1 MRAYIHSM
9 RGEPW
14 NEECATAQRGFEELG
29 IQCVPF
35 SSNDVLDQG
44 RREDVVVGGLLV
56 TGHALAMRGVK
67 PPSIDYPKSLSRFL
81 GRRVWA
87 TTVGKIKAADLP
99 LFVKPLEEKELPGTV
114 AWHMT
119 DLGDYLA
126 RGEGYPV
133 LCSEP
138 VRFVSEKRFFIRY
151 GQLADMRHYRGDPG
165 IQCDDAVVNDTIETY
180 AADPNEPAGCS
191 IDLGVT
197 DDGRTLLVEVNDG
210 YALGC
215 YGADCVAYALL
226 LAARWAELVGVEDEL
241 AGLDL
246 RGLPRER
253 KITLGNKQLSEL
265 LMAPP
270 GATPGFVSYA
280 HAVAEWQGV
289 ENDLMALLEHR
300 RASTGEVWRWLAN
313 RQGATEEVGPDG
325 KGYLFLR
332 AARTRI
338 AVRLDAAEPVGVCSL
353 KRYDRSSG
361 VVVPWLEGLPTA
373 DTTSTWLLKS
383 LIGLCEHDAKESGLK
398 SVFAL
403 ADDSDELPDED
414 FYRSMGYA
422 KVADKDD
429 TVLGRVLGAN
439 VTYDCTMEKRLR

>member
-81 GRRVWA
+81 GRRVWT
-87 TTVGKIKAADLP
+87 TTVGKIELQDLP
-99 LFVKPLEEKELPGTV
+99 LFIKPLEEKELPGTV
-114 AWHMT
+114 AQDMT

-138 VRFVSEKRFFIRY
+138 VRFVSERRFFIRY
-151 GQLADMRHYRGDPG
+151 GELADVRHYCGDPG
-165 IQCDDAVVNDTIETY
+165 IQCDDVVASDIIETY

-215 YGADCVAYALL
+215 YGVDCVAYALL
-226 LAARWAELVGVEDEL
+226 LAARWAELVGVEDQL
-241 AGLDL
+241 AGFDVH
-246 RGLPRER
+246 GLPQER
-253 KITLGNKQLSEL
+253 KITLGNGQLSEL
-265 LMAPP
+265 LKALP
-270 GATPGFVSYA
+270 GATPGFASYA
-280 HAVAEWQGV
+280 HAVAEWQDA
-289 ENDLMALLEHR
+289 EKDLIALPEGN
-300 RASTGEVWRWLAN
+300 RASTKEVWRWLAN
-313 RQGATEEVGPDG
+313 RQGTTEEVGPDG
-325 KGYLFLR
+325 ERYLFLR

-338 AVRLDAAEPVGVCSL
+338 AVSLDAAEPVGTCSL
-353 KRYDRSSG
+353 KRYDRTSG
-361 VVVPWLEGLPTA
+361 VVVPWFEDQHVA
-373 DTTSTWLLKS
+373 DTTSAWLLKF
-383 LIGLCEHDAKESGLK
+383 LRARCKGVWTGE
-398 SVFAL
+398 
-403 ADDSDELPDED
+403 
-414 FYRSMGYA
+414 
-422 KVADKDD
+422 
-429 TVLGRVLGAN
+429 
-439 VTYDCTMEKRLR
+439 RLRARGWL

>member
-35 SSNDVLDQG
+35 SSNDVLDQS

-56 TGHALAMRGVK
+56 TGHALAMRGIK

-81 GRRVWA
+81 GRRVWT
-87 TTVGKIKAADLP
+87 TTVGKIESQDLP
-99 LFVKPLEEKELPGTV
+99 LFIKPLEEKELPGTV
-114 AWHMT
+114 ARDMT

-126 RGEGYPV
+126 CGEGYPV

-151 GQLADMRHYRGDPG
+151 GEIADVRHYRGDPSV
-165 IQCDDAVVNDTIETY
+165 QCDDAVVSDIIEAY

-265 LMAPP
+265 LRALPV
-270 GATPGFVSYA
+270 ATPGFVSYA
-280 HAVAEWQGV
+280 HAVAEWQDA
-289 ENDLMALLEHR
+289 EKDLLALLEGGR
-300 RASTGEVWRWLAN
+300 TSTGEVWRWLAN
-313 RQGATEEVGPDG
+313 RQGSTEETGPDG
-325 KGYLFLR
+325 EHYLFLR

-338 AVRLDAAEPVGVCSL
+338 AVSPDTAEPVGICSL
-353 KRYDRSSG
+353 KIYDRSSG
-361 VVVPWLEGLPTA
+361 VVVPWSEDLHTA
-373 DTTSTWLLKS
+373 DATSTWLLKS
-383 LIGLCEHDAKESGLK
+383 LVSCCEHDAKESGLE

-403 ADDSDELPDED
+403 VDDSGELPDED
-414 FYRSMGYA
+414 FYRSMGYS
-422 KVADKDD
+422 KVVDTDD
-429 TVLGRVLGAN
+429 GALARALGAS
-439 VTYDCTMEKRLR
+439 VSYDFTMEKRLC

>member
-14 NEECATAQRGFEELG
+14 NEECATAQRGFTELG
-29 IQCVPF
+29 IECVPF

-56 TGHALAMRGVK
+56 TGHALSMRGVK
-67 PPSIDYPKSLSRFL
+67 PPSIDYPKALYRFL

-114 AWHMT
+114 ARDMT

-151 GQLADMRHYRGDPG
+151 GELADVRHYRGDPSV
-165 IQCDDAVVNDTIETY
+165 QCDDAVVNDIIEAY

-215 YGADCVAYALL
+215 YGVDCVAYALL

-246 RGLPRER
+246 RGLPRGR
-253 KITLGNKQLSEL
+253 KITLGNEQLSNL
-265 LMAPP
+265 LRALP
-270 GATPGFVSYA
+270 GATPGFASYA

-289 ENDLMALLEHR
+289 EKDLIALLER
-300 RASTGEVWRWLAN
+300 GRTSTGEMWRWLAN

-325 KGYLFLR
+325 KRYVFLCANR
-332 AARTRI
+332 MRV
-338 AVRLDAAEPVGVCSL
+338 AVRLDAAGPVGVCSL
-353 KRYDRSSG
+353 KIYDQSSG
-361 VVVPWLEGLPTA
+361 VVVPWSENLHTA
-373 DTTSTWLLKS
+373 DTSSTWLLKS
-383 LIGLCEHDAKESGLK
+383 LVSCCERDAKEFGME

-403 ADDSDELPDED
+403 VDDSGELPDED

-429 TVLGRVLGAN
+429 EALTRVLG
-439 VTYDCTMEKRLR
+439 VSVSYDFTMEKRLH

>member
-44 RREDVVVGGLLV
+44 RREDVVIGGLLV

-81 GRRVWA
+81 GRRVWN
-87 TTVGKIKAADLP
+87 TTVGKIKPADLP
-99 LFVKPLEEKELPGTV
+99 VFIKPLEEKELPGTV
-114 AWHMT
+114 VRDMS

-126 RGEGYPV
+126 RGEDYPA

-138 VRFVSEKRFFIRY
+138 VRFVSEKRLFIRY
-151 GQLADMRHYRGDPG
+151 GELAGVRHYRGDPDV
-165 IQCDDAVVNDTIETY
+165 QCDSAVVNDIVAAY
-180 AADPNEPAGCS
+180 AADPSEPAGCS

-197 DDGRTLLVEVNDG
+197 DDRRTLLVEVNDG

-215 YGADCVAYALL
+215 YGVDCVAYALL

-253 KITLGNKQLSEL
+253 KITLGNEQLSKL
-265 LMAPP
+265 LGALP
-270 GATPGFVSYA
+270 GATLGFVSHA
-280 HAVAEWQGV
+280 HAVAEWQGA
-289 ENDLMALLEHR
+289 EKDLMVLLEAGH
-300 RASTGEVWRWLAN
+300 ASTKEVWRWLAKC
-313 RQGATEEVGPDG
+313 QGSAEEVGPDG
-325 KGYLFLR
+325 GSYLFLR
-332 AARTRI
+332 AAWTRV
-338 AVRLDAAEPVGVCSL
+338 AVRLGVAEPVGVCSL
-353 KRYDRSSG
+353 KRYDLHSG
-361 VVVPWLEGLPTA
+361 VVIPWSEELRTA
-373 DTTSTWLLKS
+373 DATSTWLFKTLAS
-383 LIGLCEHDAKESGLK
+383 CCERDAKESGLE
-398 SVFAL
+398 SVIVL
-403 ADDSDELPDED
+403 VDDSDEFPDED
-414 FYRSMGYA
+414 FYRCMGYA
-422 KVADKDD
+422 RAANKDGD
-429 TVLGRVLGAN
+429 ALARALGAN
-439 VTYDCTMEKRLR
+439 VSYGFTMEKRLR